1 MRGVVYLVGAG
12 PGDPGLITQ
21 RGADLLAR
29 ADVVVYDGLAS
40 PVLLRLAPEGCE
52 RIYAGKKRSPA
63 GDPLTQADIERV
75 LVERALDGKRV
86 VRLKGGDPFVFG
98 RGAEECEALAAA
110 GVAFE
115 VVPGVSAASA
125 VPAYAGIPLTAR
137 GVASTVAF
145 ATGHE
150 AEPEAVD
157 WPAIARADT
166 VVLFMA
172 LTTVADC
179 CARLVA
185 AGRDRATPAA
195 AIHWGTTAAQ
205 RTVVSTLGDLPA
217 AVAGLRPP
225 ALIVVGEV
233 VRLRERLSWHE
244 GRPLGGRRVLVTR
257 AAGQAEKVVRAV
269 AELGGEPMVAALTR
283 LVPPA
288 DPAPLAAALDRL
300 AGYRWVVFTSAN
312 AVDHF
317 FAALAAR
324 GLDARGLAAARLAC
338 VGRATAAALARRGLT
353 ADLVPPHG
361 DAAGVARAVL
371 AADASP
377 GAVLVPRAERGREEA
392 AALLA
397 AAGAEVDLVPVYRL
411 EPVPPTD
418 PALAHALARLA
429 AGEVSAVAFFA
440 PSQVRALVELAG
452 ADALARVPVL
462 AAIGETTAGALR
474 DSGLAPA
481 VVASAPDGEALVAAI
496 AAALAPTHH
505 EET

>member
-1 MRGVVYLVGAG
+1 MYLVGAG

-29 ADVVVYDGLAS
+29 ADVIVYDGLAS
-40 PVLLRLAPEGCE
+40 PVLLRLAPDGCE

-63 GDPLTQADIERV
+63 GEPLGQADIDRV
-75 LVERALDGKRV
+75 LIDRALDGKRV

-110 GVAFE
+110 GIAFE

-157 WPAIARADT
+157 WDAFARADT

-172 LTTVADC
+172 LTTVAEC

-185 AGRDRATPAA
+185 AGRDPATPAA

-205 RTVVSTLGDLPA
+205 RTVVSTLAELPG
-217 AVAGLRPP
+217 AVAGVRPP
-225 ALIVVGEV
+225 VLIVIGEV
-233 VRLRERLSWHE
+233 VRLRERLAWHE
-244 GRPLGGRRVLVTR
+244 GRPLSGRRVLVTR

-283 LVPPA
+283 IAPPR
-288 DPAPLAAALDRL
+288 DPAPLAAALDGIAR
-300 AGYRWVVFTSAN
+300 YRWLVFTSAN
-312 AVDHF
+312 AVDHL
-317 FAALAAR
+317 FAAMAER
-324 GLDARGLAAARLAC
+324 GLDARSLAGARLAC
-338 VGRATAAALARRGLT
+338 VGRATAGALGRHGLA

-361 DAAGVARAVL
+361 DAGGVARAVL
-371 AADASP
+371 AVAPEP
-377 GAVLVPRAERGREEA
+377 GAVLIPRAERGREEA

-418 PALAHALARLA
+418 PAVAHALARLS

-440 PSQVRALVELAG
+440 PSQVRALVGLAG
-452 ADALARVPVL
+452 AGPLGRVPVL

-474 DSGLAPA
+474 ESGLAAA
-481 VVASAPDGEALVAAI
+481 VVASAPDGEALVARI
-496 AAALAPTHH
+496 AAALSSHH

>member
-1 MRGVVYLVGAG
+1 VRGVVYLVGAG

-29 ADVVVYDGLAS
+29 ADVIVYDGLAS
-40 PVLLRLAPEGCE
+40 PVLLRLAPDGCE

-63 GDPLTQADIERV
+63 GEPLSQADIDRL
-75 LVERALDGKRV
+75 LVDRARAGKRV

-98 RGAEECEALAAA
+98 RGAEECAALAAA

-150 AEPEAVD
+150 AEPDAVD
-157 WPAIARADT
+157 WAAIARADT
-166 VVLFMA
+166 IVLFMA

-185 AGRDRATPAA
+185 AGRSGATPAA

-205 RTVVSTLGDLPA
+205 KTIVSTLAELPD
-217 AVAGLRPP
+217 AVAASGLRPP

-233 VRLRERLSWHE
+233 VRQRAQLAWHE
-244 GRPLGGRRVLVTR
+244 ARPLHGRRVLVTR

-283 LVPPA
+283 IAPPR
-288 DPAPLAAALDRL
+288 DPAPLAAALEHLDR
-300 AGYRWVVFTSAN
+300 YRWLVLTSAN
-312 AVDHF
+312 AVDQL
-317 FAALAAR
+317 FAAMAER
-324 GLDARGLAAARLAC
+324 KLDARALAGARLAC
-338 VGRATAAALARRGLT
+338 VGRATAAALARHGLT

-361 DAAGVARAVL
+361 DASGVARAVI
-371 AADASP
+371 ARGGEV
-377 GAVLVPRAERGREEA
+377 GAVLVPRAELGREEA

-411 EPVPPTD
+411 EPVPASD
-418 PALAHALARLA
+418 PAVAHALARLA

-452 ADALARVPVL
+452 AGALARVPVL

-474 DSGLAPA
+474 ESGLCAA
-481 VVASAPDGEALVAAI
+481 VVASAPDGEALVARI
-496 AAALAPTHH
+496 AAALGHQQ
-505 EET
+505 ET